1 MATSTP
7 LVIFIFALYVVFMC
21 FVKHVITPSQHLFVV
36 VGVMCLMIVI
46 TYMDGKFEVWTS
58 NVDQWIF
65 NPIIVDIVDTTMN
78 RLTLFVDND
87 YKRSNLRR
95 LVKRAKRYIN
105 YFLK

>member
-1 MATSTP
+1 
-7 LVIFIFALYVVFMC
+7 
-21 FVKHVITPSQHLFVV
+21 
-36 VGVMCLMIVI
+36 
-46 TYMDGKFEVWTS
+46 MDGKFEVWTS